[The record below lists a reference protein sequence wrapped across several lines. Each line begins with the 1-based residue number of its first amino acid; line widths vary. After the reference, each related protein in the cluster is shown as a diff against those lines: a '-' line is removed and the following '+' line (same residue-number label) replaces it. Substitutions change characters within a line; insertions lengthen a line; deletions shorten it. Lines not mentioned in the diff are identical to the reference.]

1 MAASTHKTKGIVLR
15 AVKYGETSLIVSI
28 YTELFGLQSYLVNG
42 IRVATKKGGG
52 RANHFQPATMLDLV
66 VYHNDLKNLQR
77 IKEFQWGFMYQH
89 ILFDVIKNSVALFMI
104 ELLQKTIKE
113 PESNPDLFH
122 FIEDALIHLDESEA
136 AVVANF
142 PLFFAAHL
150 TNFFGFRIS
159 DEFGERNTILDL
171 QEGAFISERP
181 LHPYLLEEPYSQLV
195 SQLLQTQQPH
205 ELKEIR
211 INQEKRRILM
221 QAYQLFY
228 ALHVPDFGSMK
239 TLPVLK
245 EVL

>member
-113 PESNPDLFH
+113 PESNSDLFH

>member
-1 MAASTHKTKGIVLR
+1 MSASTHKTKGIVLR
-15 AVKYGETSLIVSI
+15 AVKYGETSLIVSM

-42 IRVATKKGGG
+42 IRIAAKKGSS
-52 RANHFQPATMLDLV
+52 RANHFQPAAMLDLV

-77 IKEFQWGFMYQH
+77 IKEFQWAFMYQH

-159 DEFGERNTILDL
+159 DEYGERNTILDL
-171 QEGAFISERP
+171 QEGAFIRERP
-181 LHPYLLEEPYSQLV
+181 LHPYLLEEPYSHLV

-205 ELKEIR
+205 ELREIR

-228 ALHVPDFGSMK
+228 ALHVPEFGVMK
-239 TLPVLK
+239 TLPVLQ